1 MDIIGN
7 IMSRTAPED
16 KTATFTV
23 QEFFLDASYFDN
35 YSQENR
41 ENFLKFQVTGKK
53 IPEFAEIP
61 DGTRVKVTFSIRGR
75 FFDKKDSNEK
85 GHGQNLDAYKF
96 EVISKPA
103 AKTATAE
110 PSKNIM

>member
-7 IMSRTAPED
+7 IMSRTAPEN

-23 QEFFLDASYFDN
+23 QEFYLDASYFDN
-35 YSQENR
+35 YNQENR

-53 IPEFAEIP
+53 IEEFATIP
-61 DGTRVKVTFSIRGR
+61 DGARVKVIFSIRGR
-75 FFDKKDSNEK
+75 FFDKTDGSGK

-96 EVISKPA
+96 EVISKPEQKA
-103 AKTATAE
+103 ADS
-110 PSKNIM
+110 PSTIM